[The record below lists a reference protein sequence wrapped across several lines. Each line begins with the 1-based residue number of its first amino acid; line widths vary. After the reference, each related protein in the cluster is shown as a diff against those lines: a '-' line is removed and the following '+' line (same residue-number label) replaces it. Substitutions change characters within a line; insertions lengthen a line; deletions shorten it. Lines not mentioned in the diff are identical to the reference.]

1 MGRDTNVEIFRDTVD
16 LVKTNPALR
25 AEVAASTKKQEIILE
40 TDKVEVPSLSK
51 YTENVR
57 VIVSKKRSFEA
68 AGAYRGKKVA
78 VLNFA
83 SATNP
88 GGGVTRGASA
98 QEECLCR
105 CSGLYSSL
113 NVPETW
119 DLFYT
124 PHRKKKNPIHNDDI
138 IYTPSVTVFKTDT
151 VNPAL
156 MQEKDWYKVDIITC
170 AAPNLREKPGS
181 LQNV

>member
-105 CSGLYSSL
+105 
-113 NVPETW
+113 
-119 DLFYT
+119 
-124 PHRKKKNPIHNDDI
+124 
-138 IYTPSVTVFKTDT
+138 
-151 VNPAL
+151 
-156 MQEKDWYKVDIITC
+156 
-170 AAPNLREKPGS
+170 
-181 LQNV
+181 

>member
-83 SATNP
+83 SATHLRRRN
-88 GGGVTRGASA
+88 A
-98 QEECLCR
+98 C
-105 CSGLYSSL
+105 
-113 NVPETW
+113 
-119 DLFYT
+119 
-124 PHRKKKNPIHNDDI
+124 
-138 IYTPSVTVFKTDT
+138 
-151 VNPAL
+151 
-156 MQEKDWYKVDIITC
+156 VDVRDYI
-170 AAPNLREKPGS
+170 L
-181 LQNV
+181 V

>member
-1 MGRDTNVEIFRDTVD
+1 MW
-16 LVKTNPALR
+16 
-25 AEVAASTKKQEIILE
+25 
-40 TDKVEVPSLSK
+40 
-51 YTENVR
+51 
-57 VIVSKKRSFEA
+57 
-68 AGAYRGKKVA
+68 GKKVA

-124 PHRKKKNPIHNDDI
+124 PHRKSKNPIHNDDI